1 MASTSFPYRLIA
13 CFFVRKNS
21 FSNFVFLIKK
31 EFLIIVFMGK
41 KELLKQLIVGFQA
54 SLPVEVYPRELSLP
68 VDSGKIITVPGVRR
82 CGKSSLF
89 LLAINQLIR
98 ERVVTKEQILFLNF
112 DDERLQLNA
121 DNLDEILQAYQE
133 LYPAIPL
140 KEVYMFFDEV
150 QMADDWQPFVR
161 RVYEQECRH
170 IFLTGSNSR
179 MLSSELATSL
189 RGRTLQYEE
198 FPLSFIEFCN
208 FTGIDTNYYV
218 PENRAKL
225 INAFKVY
232 LHGGGFPEVVLAAP
246 LYKDRILQE
255 YFFVMLYKDLV
266 ERYEI
271 RNPEPIRYFIKRVM
285 SNLTKPTSINR
296 IYNEL
301 KSQGVSIG
309 KNTLYDVIVQT
320 ESIYLFFSLT
330 KYDPSLVKENTGDKK
345 YYCIDNG
352 LRSVLLNPQSEDN
365 GKLLENAVFLH
376 LRRTLRIQEE
386 LHYYKGKKECDFVV
400 TEFDKVTR
408 LIQVSYQMGD
418 EETRKREIDGLLEA
432 ARATNCQELV
442 VVTMETEAEWKEQD
456 MLIRVLPAWKWMLYA
471 R

>member
-1 MASTSFPYRLIA
+1 M
-13 CFFVRKNS
+13 
-21 FSNFVFLIKK
+21 
-31 EFLIIVFMGK
+31 EK
-41 KELLKQLIVGFQA
+41 KELLKQLIAGFQA
-54 SLPVEVYPRELSLP
+54 SLPVEVRPREFSIP

-98 ERVVTKEQILFLNF
+98 EQIVTKEQILFLNF
-112 DDERLQLNA
+112 DDERLKMNA
-121 DNLDEILQAYQE
+121 DNLDEILQAYRE

-140 KEVYMFFDEV
+140 KDVYMFFDEV

-170 IFLTGSNSR
+170 IFLTGSSSR

-198 FPLSFIEFCN
+198 FPLSFNEFCD

-218 PENRAKL
+218 PESRAKL
-225 INAFKVY
+225 VNAFKVY

-271 RNPEPIRYFIKRVM
+271 KNPEPIRYFIKRVM
-285 SNLTKPTSINR
+285 SSLTKPTSINR

-309 KNTLYDVIVQT
+309 KNTLYDVIVQI

-330 KYDPSLVKENTGDKK
+330 KYEPSLVKENTGDKK

-365 GKLLENAVFLH
+365 GKLLENVVFLH
-376 LRRTLRIQEE
+376 LQRNLRIQEG

-400 TEFDKVTR
+400 VEYDEVTR
-408 LIQVSYQMGD
+408 LIQVSYQMND
-418 EETRKREIDGLLEA
+418 EETRRREVDGLLEA
-432 ARATNCQELV
+432 AQITGCRELTII
-442 VVTMETEAEWKEQD
+442 TMEMEAKWNEQG
-456 MLIRVLPAWKWMLYA
+456 MLIHVLPAWKWMLDKD

>member
-1 MASTSFPYRLIA
+1 M
-13 CFFVRKNS
+13 
-21 FSNFVFLIKK
+21 
-31 EFLIIVFMGK
+31 EK
-41 KELLKQLIVGFQA
+41 KELLKQLIAGFQA
-54 SLPVEVYPRELSLP
+54 SLPVDVCPRELSLP
-68 VDSGKIITVPGVRR
+68 IDSGKIITVPGVRR

-89 LLAINQLIR
+89 LLVINQLIS
-98 ERVVTKEQILFLNF
+98 EQIATKEQILFLNF
-112 DDERLQLNA
+112 DDERLHLNA
-121 DNLDEILQAYQE
+121 DNLDEILQAYRE

-170 IFLTGSNSR
+170 VFLTGSNSR

-198 FPLSFIEFCN
+198 FPLSFSEFCN
-208 FTGIDTNYYV
+208 FTEVDTNYYV

-225 INAFKVY
+225 INAFKMY

-271 RNPEPIRYFIKRVM
+271 KNPEPIRYFIKRVM
-285 SNLTKPTSINR
+285 TNLTKPTSINR

-330 KYDPSLVKENTGDKK
+330 KYEPSLVKENTGDKK

-376 LRRTLRIQEE
+376 LRRNLRIQEE

-400 TEFDKVTR
+400 VEYDKVTR
-408 LIQVSYQMGD
+408 LIQVSYQMND
-418 EETRKREIDGLLEA
+418 EETRRREVDGLLEA
-432 ARATNCQELV
+432 AQMTGCRELTII
-442 VVTMETEAEWKEQD
+442 TMEMEAEWKESD
-456 MLIRVLPAWKWMLYA
+456 MLIHVLPAWKWMLDKD

>member
-1 MASTSFPYRLIA
+1 M
-13 CFFVRKNS
+13 
-21 FSNFVFLIKK
+21 
-31 EFLIIVFMGK
+31 
-41 KELLKQLIVGFQA
+41 LKQLIAGFQA

-82 CGKSSLF
+82 CGKFSLF
-89 LLAINQLIR
+89 LLVINQLIH
-98 ERVVTKEQILFLNF
+98 EQIVTKEQILFLNF

-121 DNLDEILQAYQE
+121 ENLDEILQAYRE

-161 RVYEQECRH
+161 RVYEQECKH
-170 IFLTGSNSR
+170 VFLTGSNSR
-179 MLSSELATSL
+179 MLSSELTTSL

-198 FPLSFIEFCN
+198 FPLSFNEFCD

-218 PENRAKL
+218 PESRAKL
-225 INAFKVY
+225 VNAFKVY

-271 RNPEPIRYFIKRVM
+271 KNPEPIRYFIKRVM
-285 SNLTKPTSINR
+285 SNLTKPISINR

-330 KYDPSLVKENTGDKK
+330 KYEPSLVKENTGDKK

-365 GKLLENAVFLH
+365 GKLLENVVFLH
-376 LRRTLRIQEE
+376 LQRNLRIQEG

-400 TEFDKVTR
+400 VEYDEVTR
-408 LIQVSYQMGD
+408 LIQVSYQMND
-418 EETRKREIDGLLEA
+418 EETRRREVDGLLEA
-432 ARATNCQELV
+432 AQITGCRELTII
-442 VVTMETEAEWKEQD
+442 TMEMEAKWNEQG
-456 MLIRVLPAWKWMLYA
+456 MLIHVLPAWKWMLDKD

>member
-1 MASTSFPYRLIA
+1 M
-13 CFFVRKNS
+13 
-21 FSNFVFLIKK
+21 
-31 EFLIIVFMGK
+31 EK
-41 KELLKQLIVGFQA
+41 KELLKQLIAGFQA
-54 SLPVEVYPRELSLP
+54 SLPVEVRPREFSIP

-98 ERVVTKEQILFLNF
+98 EQIVTKEQILFLNF
-112 DDERLQLNA
+112 DDERLKMNA
-121 DNLDEILQAYQE
+121 DNLDEILQAYRE
-133 LYPAIPL
+133 LYPAISL
-140 KEVYMFFDEV
+140 KDVYMFFDEV

-198 FPLSFIEFCN
+198 FPLSFNEFCD
-208 FTGIDTNYYV
+208 FTGIDTNRYV
-218 PENRAKL
+218 PESRAKL
-225 INAFKVY
+225 VNAFKVY

-271 RNPEPIRYFIKRVM
+271 KNPEPIRYFIKRVM

-330 KYDPSLVKENTGDKK
+330 KYEPSLVKENTGDKK

-376 LRRTLRIQEE
+376 LRRSLRIQEE

-408 LIQVSYQMGD
+408 LIQVSYQMSD

-432 ARATNCQELV
+432 AKVTGCRELTII
-442 VVTMETEAEWKEQD
+442 TMETEAEWNEQD
-456 MLIRVLPAWKWMLYA
+456 MLIRILPAWKWMLE
-471 R
+471 

>member
-1 MASTSFPYRLIA
+1 M
-13 CFFVRKNS
+13 K
-21 FSNFVFLIKK
+21 
-31 EFLIIVFMGK
+31 K
-41 KELLKQLIVGFQA
+41 KELLKQLIAGFQA
-54 SLPVEVYPRELSLP
+54 GLPVEVYPRELMLP
-68 VDSGKIITVPGVRR
+68 VDSNKIITVPVVRR

-89 LLAINQLIR
+89 LLVINQLISKKGIR
-98 ERVVTKEQILFLNF
+98 KEQILFLNF
-112 DDERLQLNA
+112 DDERLQFDA
-121 DNLDEILQAYQE
+121 ENLDEILQAYRE
-133 LYPAIPL
+133 LYPDISL
-140 KEVYMFFDEV
+140 KDVYMFFDEV

-198 FPLSFIEFCN
+198 FPLSFNEFCN
-208 FTGIDTNYYV
+208 FTDINTNYYV

-225 INAFKVY
+225 VNAFKTY

-271 RNPEPIRYFIKRVM
+271 KNPEPIRYFIKRVM
-285 SNLTKPTSINR
+285 SNLAKPISINR

-320 ESIYLFFSLT
+320 ESVYLFFSLT
-330 KYDPSLVKENTGDKK
+330 KYEPSLVKESTGDKK

-352 LRSVLLNPQSEDN
+352 LRSVLLNPHSEDN

-376 LRRTLRIQEE
+376 LRRNLRIQEE

-400 TEFDKVTR
+400 VEYDKVTR
-408 LIQVSYQMGD
+408 LIQVSYQIGD
-418 EETRKREIDGLLEA
+418 EETRKREVDGLLEA
-432 ARATNCQELV
+432 AQATGCRELTI
-442 VVTMETEAEWKEQD
+442 VTMEAEAEWKEQD
-456 MLIRVLPAWKWMLYA
+456 MSIHVVPAWKWMLS
-471 R
+471 

>member
-1 MASTSFPYRLIA
+1 
-13 CFFVRKNS
+13 
-21 FSNFVFLIKK
+21 
-31 EFLIIVFMGK
+31 MGK
-41 KELLKQLIVGFQA
+41 KELLKQLIAGFQA
-54 SLPVEVYPRELSLP
+54 SLPVEVRPRELTLP

-89 LLAINQLIR
+89 LLIINQLVSEQVI
-98 ERVVTKEQILFLNF
+98 TKEQILFLNF
-112 DDERLQLNA
+112 DDERLHLNA
-121 DNLDEILQAYQE
+121 DNLDEILQAYRE

-161 RVYEQECRH
+161 RVYEHECKH

-179 MLSSELATSL
+179 MFSSELATSL

-198 FPLSFIEFCN
+198 FPLSFNEFCS
-208 FTGIDTNYYV
+208 FTEVDTNHYV

-225 INAFKVY
+225 INAFKAY

-271 RNPEPIRYFIKRVM
+271 KNPEPIRYFIKRVM

-301 KSQGVSIG
+301 KSLGVSIG

-365 GKLLENAVFLH
+365 GKLLENAVFLY
-376 LRRTLRIQEE
+376 LRRNLRIQEE

-400 TEFDKVTR
+400 AECDKVTR
-408 LIQVSYQMGD
+408 LIQVSYQMND
-418 EETRKREIDGLLEA
+418 EETRKREVDGLLEA
-432 ARATNCQELV
+432 AQTTGCRELII
-442 VVTMETEAEWKEQD
+442 VTMDMETEWQEQD
-456 MLIRVLPAWKWMLYA
+456 MVIRVLPAWKWMLE
-471 R
+471 

>member
-1 MASTSFPYRLIA
+1 M
-13 CFFVRKNS
+13 
-21 FSNFVFLIKK
+21 
-31 EFLIIVFMGK
+31 EK
-41 KELLKQLIVGFQA
+41 KELLKQLIAGFQA
-54 SLPVEVYPRELSLP
+54 SLPVEVCPREFSIP

-98 ERVVTKEQILFLNF
+98 EQIVTKEQILFLNF
-112 DDERLQLNA
+112 DDERLKMNA
-121 DNLDEILQAYQE
+121 DNLDEILQAYRE

-140 KEVYMFFDEV
+140 KDVYMFFDEV

-198 FPLSFIEFCN
+198 FPLSFNEFCD

-225 INAFKVY
+225 VNAFKVY

-271 RNPEPIRYFIKRVM
+271 KNPEPIRYFIKRVM

-330 KYDPSLVKENTGDKK
+330 KYEPSLVKENTGDKK

-376 LRRTLRIQEE
+376 LRRNLRIQEG

-400 TEFDKVTR
+400 VEYDEVTR
-408 LIQVSYQMGD
+408 LIQVSYQMND
-418 EETRKREIDGLLEA
+418 EETRRREVDGLLEA
-432 ARATNCQELV
+432 AQITGCRELTII
-442 VVTMETEAEWKEQD
+442 TMEMEAKWNEQG
-456 MLIRVLPAWKWMLYA
+456 MLIHVLPAWKWMLE
-471 R
+471 

>member
-1 MASTSFPYRLIA
+1 
-13 CFFVRKNS
+13 
-21 FSNFVFLIKK
+21 
-31 EFLIIVFMGK
+31 MGK
-41 KELLKQLIVGFQA
+41 KELLKQLIAGFQA
-54 SLPVEVYPRELSLP
+54 LLPIEVCPRELTLP
-68 VDSGKIITVPGVRR
+68 LDSGKIITVPGVRR

-98 ERVVTKEQILFLNF
+98 ERIIAKEQVLFLNF
-112 DDERLQLNA
+112 DDERLHLNA
-121 DNLDEILQAYQE
+121 DNLDEILQAYRE

-140 KEVYMFFDEV
+140 KDVYMFFDEV

-198 FPLSFIEFCN
+198 FPLSFNEFCN
-208 FTGIDTNYYV
+208 FTDINTNYYV

-225 INAFKVY
+225 VNAFKTY

-246 LYKDRILQE
+246 LYKDKILQE

-271 RNPEPIRYFIKRVM
+271 KNPEPIRYFIKRVM

-320 ESIYLFFSLT
+320 ESVYLFFSLT
-330 KYDPSLVKENTGDKK
+330 KYEPSLVKESTGDKK

-352 LRSVLLNPQSEDN
+352 LRSVLLNPHSEDN

-376 LRRTLRIQEE
+376 LRRNLRIQEE

-400 TEFDKVTR
+400 VEYDKVTR

-418 EETRKREIDGLLEA
+418 EETRKREVDGLLEA
-432 ARATNCQELV
+432 AQATGCRKLTI
-442 VVTMETEAEWKEQD
+442 VTMEAEAEWKEQD
-456 MLIRVLPAWKWMLYA
+456 MSIHVVPAWKWMLS
-471 R
+471 

>member
-1 MASTSFPYRLIA
+1 
-13 CFFVRKNS
+13 
-21 FSNFVFLIKK
+21 
-31 EFLIIVFMGK
+31 MGK
-41 KELLKQLIVGFQA
+41 KELLKQLIAGFQA
-54 SLPVEVYPRELSLP
+54 LLPIEVCPRELTLP
-68 VDSGKIITVPGVRR
+68 LDSGKIITVPGGRR

-89 LLAINQLIR
+89 LLTINQLIR
-98 ERVVTKEQILFLNF
+98 ERIIAKKQILFLNF
-112 DDERLQLNA
+112 DDERLHLNA
-121 DNLDEILQAYQE
+121 DNLDEILQAYRE

-140 KEVYMFFDEV
+140 KDVYMFFDEV

-198 FPLSFIEFCN
+198 FPLSFNEFCN
-208 FTGIDTNYYV
+208 FTDINANYYV

-225 INAFKVY
+225 VNAFKTY
-232 LHGGGFPEVVLAAP
+232 LHGGGPEVVLAAP

-271 RNPEPIRYFIKRVM
+271 KNPEPIRYFIKRVM
-285 SNLTKPTSINR
+285 SNLAKPTSINR

-320 ESIYLFFSLT
+320 ESVYLFFSLT
-330 KYDPSLVKENTGDKK
+330 KYEPSLVKESTGDKK

-352 LRSVLLNPQSEDN
+352 LRSVLLNPHSEDN

-376 LRRTLRIQEE
+376 LRRNLRIQEE

-400 TEFDKVTR
+400 VEYDKVTR
-408 LIQVSYQMGD
+408 LIQVSYQIGD
-418 EETRKREIDGLLEA
+418 EETRKREVDGLLEA
-432 ARATNCQELV
+432 AQETGCRELTI
-442 VVTMETEAEWKEQD
+442 VTMEAEAEWKEQD
-456 MLIRVLPAWKWMLYA
+456 MSIHVVPAWKWMLS
-471 R
+471 

>member
-1 MASTSFPYRLIA
+1 
-13 CFFVRKNS
+13 
-21 FSNFVFLIKK
+21 
-31 EFLIIVFMGK
+31 MGK
-41 KELLKQLIVGFQA
+41 KGLIKQLIVAFQT
-54 SLPVEVYPRELSLP
+54 SLPAEVCPRELSLP
-68 VDSGKIITVPGVRR
+68 IDSGKIITVPGVRR

-89 LLAINQLIR
+89 LLVINQLIR
-98 ERVVTKEQILFLNF
+98 EKIITKEQILFLNF
-112 DDERLQLNA
+112 DDERLHFNA
-121 DNLDEILQAYQE
+121 DSLDEILQAYRE
-133 LYPAIPL
+133 LYPEIPL
-140 KEVYMFFDEV
+140 KDVYMFFDEI

-161 RVYEQECRH
+161 RVYEQECKH
-170 IFLTGSNSR
+170 IFITGSNSR

-198 FPLSFIEFCN
+198 FPLSFREYCEF
-208 FTGIDTNYYV
+208 TEVETNYYV

-225 INAFKVY
+225 VNAFKEY
-232 LHGGGFPEVVLAAP
+232 LHRGGFPEIALAAP
-246 LYKDRILQE
+246 MYKDRILQE

-271 RNPEPIRYFIKRVM
+271 KNPEPIRYFIKRVM

-330 KYDPSLVKENTGDKK
+330 KYEPSLVKESTGDKK

-365 GKLLENAVFLH
+365 GKLLENIVFLH
-376 LRRTLRIQEE
+376 LRRNLRIQEE
-386 LHYYKGKKECDFVV
+386 LHYYKGKKECDFVIS
-400 TEFDKVTR
+400 EYDKVTG
-408 LIQVSYQMGD
+408 LIQVSYQMND
-418 EETRKREIDGLLEA
+418 EETRRREVEGLLEA
-432 ARATNCQELV
+432 AISTGCRELTI
-442 VVTMETEAEWKEQD
+442 VTMETEAEWNEQD
-456 MLIRVLPAWKWMLYA
+456 MLIRVLPAWKWMLEG
-471 R
+471 RR

>member
-1 MASTSFPYRLIA
+1 
-13 CFFVRKNS
+13 
-21 FSNFVFLIKK
+21 
-31 EFLIIVFMGK
+31 MGK
-41 KELLKQLIVGFQA
+41 KELLKQLIAGFQA
-54 SLPVEVYPRELSLP
+54 LLPIEVCPRELTLP
-68 VDSGKIITVPGVRR
+68 LDSGKIITVPGGRR

-89 LLAINQLIR
+89 LLTINQLIR
-98 ERVVTKEQILFLNF
+98 ERIIAKKQILFLNF
-112 DDERLQLNA
+112 DDERLHLNA
-121 DNLDEILQAYQE
+121 DNLDEILQAYRE

-140 KEVYMFFDEV
+140 KDVYMFFDEV
-150 QMADDWQPFVR
+150 QMADDWQPFVK

-198 FPLSFIEFCN
+198 FPLSFNEFCN
-208 FTGIDTNYYV
+208 FTDINANYYV

-225 INAFKVY
+225 VNAFKTY

-271 RNPEPIRYFIKRVM
+271 KNPEPIRYFIKRVM
-285 SNLTKPTSINR
+285 SNLAKPTSINR

-320 ESIYLFFSLT
+320 ESVYLFFSLT
-330 KYDPSLVKENTGDKK
+330 KYEPSLVKESTGDKK

-352 LRSVLLNPQSEDN
+352 LRSVLLNPHSEDN

-376 LRRTLRIQEE
+376 LRRNLRIQEE

-400 TEFDKVTR
+400 VEYDKVTR
-408 LIQVSYQMGD
+408 LIQVSYQIGD
-418 EETRKREIDGLLEA
+418 EETRKREVDGLLEA
-432 ARATNCQELV
+432 AQETGCRELTI
-442 VVTMETEAEWKEQD
+442 VTMEAEAEWKEQD
-456 MLIRVLPAWKWMLYA
+456 MSIHVVPAWKWMLS
-471 R
+471 